1 MKESLPEPLP
11 DDPLPLIEAW
21 LAEASAASRNA
32 TAMTLATVT
41 PDGRPAARM
50 VICRGFDARAG
61 WLVFYTD
68 RESEKGHELT
78 AHPRAAVVFHWAAF
92 ERQVRVEGPM
102 TLAPDADSDRYWS
115 TRPRDARVAA
125 VASQQSQPIGSRGR
139 AAGARGRGG
148 WRRRR
153 RPAAAALGRLSRVGR
168 AGGAVGRSARPR
180 ARSRPLDA
188 HARAGGR
195 RPLHRGP
202 LASHAADAMTTALPI
217 QEHDRARP
225 VDDPRRRRDRTL
237 VRARARRSD
246 GPGGARLGARAPRRA
261 SRAGRR
267 LQPGR
272 GRRGRGRAGRADRAC
287 AASAPSRSTARWS

>member
-41 PDGRPAARM
+41 PDGQPAARM

-92 ERQVRVEGPM
+92 ERQVRVEGPI

-125 VASQQSQPIGSRGR
+125 VASQQSQPIGSRAELLAR
-139 AAGARGRGG
+139 VAAVDGAGDDVPRPPRWGG
-148 WRRRR
+148 YRVWAERVELWVGQ
-153 RPAAAALGRLSRVGR
+153 PARV
-168 AGGAVGRSARPR
+168 
-180 ARSRPLDA
+180 
-188 HARAGGR
+188 
-195 RPLHRGP
+195 
-202 LASHAADAMTTALPI
+202 
-217 QEHDRARP
+217 HDRARWT
-225 VDDPRRRRDRTL
+225 RTL
-237 VRARARRSD
+237 APAD
-246 GPGGARLGARAPRRA
+246 GARYTGSPWRAT
-261 SRAGRR
+261 R
-267 LQPGR
+267 LMP
-272 GRRGRGRAGRADRAC
+272 
-287 AASAPSRSTARWS
+287 